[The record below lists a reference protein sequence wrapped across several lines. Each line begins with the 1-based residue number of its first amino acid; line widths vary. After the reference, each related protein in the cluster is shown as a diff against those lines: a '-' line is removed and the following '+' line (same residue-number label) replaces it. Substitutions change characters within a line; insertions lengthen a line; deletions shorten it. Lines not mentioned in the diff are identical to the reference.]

1 MRHERVARAEVN
13 IGPFMTLLHE
23 LLDRSALRA
32 PESPALRYRGQSLTY
47 AEVRDASIRLA
58 AGLERLGMQRADRIA
73 VHLPNRPE
81 AVLLALAASRIGAVF
96 LPLNPALRAR
106 QLAHVLK
113 DSGARML
120 VTGGIVLSQLPP
132 FLPIDPLDFVAV
144 CDAPG
149 ELPKALTMPV
159 MQVEQIAVDGEPRN
173 KGCRESDLAALFYTS
188 GSTGL
193 PKGVMLTHRNIVSG
207 AESVAAYLGNTS
219 ADRILVALPWSF
231 DYGFNQITTA
241 FQVGACAILT
251 NYVSAAAL
259 INEIHD
265 EQATALAGVPTM
277 WMQLAAARWRESP
290 PAHLRYIT
298 NSGGAFHPATIRHL
312 QSLLPATRVFC
323 MYGLTEAFRSSFLD
337 PAQLTARM
345 GSIGK
350 AVPGQEIA
358 IVNERGEIAADDELG
373 ELVHRGSFVSQGYW
387 NDPVLTARRF
397 RPWPGDPSKPGGHEL
412 AVWSGDLARRD
423 ADGFLWFVG
432 RRDDQI
438 KTSGVRVSPGE
449 IEQVVMEVQGVEQC
463 VAVGV
468 PDELLGQRIVLH
480 VTAASEAGL
489 ADRIREHCRRQL
501 PNYAT
506 ISEVVFETELPV
518 TATGKPDRA
527 RLIAGSS
534 RR

>member
-1 MRHERVARAEVN
+1 MHHEHVTRAEVN
-13 IGPFMTLLHE
+13 IAPFMTLLHE
-23 LLDRSALRA
+23 LLDRSALRT
-32 PESPALRYRGQSLTY
+32 PDQPALRYRGQSSTY
-47 AEVRDASIRLA
+47 DEVRAASIRLA
-58 AGLERLGMQRADRIA
+58 AGLERLGLERGDRIA

-81 AVLLALAASRIGAVF
+81 AILLALAASRLGVAF

-132 FLPIDPLDFVAV
+132 FLPIGPLDFVAV
-144 CDAPG
+144 CDAQG
-149 ELPKALTMPV
+149 EVPKELALPVTRFELLSVEAEPKA
-159 MQVEQIAVDGEPRN
+159 
-173 KGCRESDLAALFYTS
+173 KSCRESDLAALFYTS

-207 AESVAAYLGNTS
+207 AESVAAYLGNTP

-241 FQVGACAILT
+241 FHVGACAVLT

-290 PAHLRYIT
+290 PAQLRYIT

-312 QSLLPATRVFC
+312 QSLLPGARVFC
-323 MYGLTEAFRSSFLD
+323 MYGLTEAFRSCFLD
-337 PAQLTARM
+337 PLQLQSRM

-358 IVNERGEIAADDELG
+358 IVNERGEIAADDEVG

-387 NDPVLTARRF
+387 NDAALTARRF
-397 RPWPGDPSKPGGHEL
+397 KPWPTQPHEL

-423 ADGFLWFVG
+423 AEGYLWFVG

-501 PNYAT
+501 PNYAA
-506 ISEVVFETELPV
+506 ISEVVFETEMPV